1 MITQK
6 VVEAS
11 AKVEKYPFL
20 AEEER
25 FHHSGGRRIGMQ
37 MHCSGRFCGG
47 KMSSRSMTSVF
58 SMKYE
63 SGSSLRGG
71 CVGGLRQKMNGTVI
85 SQRGRNL
92 TRFLSSSEC
101 RPEVSKF
108 CISPLGCVTLPNKV
122 AVKSRED
129 SCNLR
134 IAVMN
139 HPRPMVSASCV
150 LASEHRRKF
159 NDPIC

>member
-20 AEEER
+20 AEEKH
-25 FHHSGGRRIGMQ
+25 FHHGGGRRIGMQ

-47 KMSSRSMTSVF
+47 KMSSCSMTSVF

-71 CVGGLRQKMNGTVI
+71 CVGGLRQKMNGIVI
-85 SQRGRNL
+85 SQRVRNL

-101 RPEVSKF
+101 RPEVSEF
-108 CISPLGCVTLPNKV
+108 CISPLGCVTLPNKL
-122 AVKSRED
+122 AVSW
-129 SCNLR
+129 
-134 IAVMN
+134 VW
-139 HPRPMVSASCV
+139 
-150 LASEHRRKF
+150 ASEKQRRF
-159 NDPIC
+159 LQP